1 MYDIA
6 IIGCGVIGAATAYA
20 LSRREGSVVVPSMH
34 PVNTENRKEDEGKN
48 DRAER
53 LETAA
58 CEAHGNRMTDK
69 PKNNT
74 ARNAALAAAGAIGSA
89 AIAAALLY
97 AGKRK
102 KKPNE
107 PTQPG
112 PIPSGE
118 PPETD

>member
-1 MYDIA
+1 
-6 IIGCGVIGAATAYA
+6 
-20 LSRREGSVVVPSMH
+20 
-34 PVNTENRKEDEGKN
+34 
-48 DRAER
+48 
-53 LETAA
+53 
-58 CEAHGNRMTDK
+58 MTDK

-102 KKPNE
+102 KKPSESN
-107 PTQPG
+107 QPG

-118 PPETD
+118 PPQTD